1 MTEDCPCK
9 IKYSCKMN
17 INEVRDRVS
26 ISLSFSDFNVKLS
39 RQEENN
45 YKAKKAEF
53 KVIRIGRFPY
63 NFQLEKST

>member
-39 RQEENN
+39 RSISNN
-45 YKAKKAEF
+45 YKAESYR
-53 KVIRIGRFPY
+53 V
-63 NFQLEKST
+63 